1 MSRDLNKVQV
11 IGHLGADPEMRYT
24 AQGDAVTTFSVAAGR
39 QWTDAGG
46 QRRDET
52 EWFKVVAWNKLAEV
66 CNQYLAKGAR
76 VYVEGRLQTR
86 RYTDR
91 DGNERTAVEVVAADM
106 IMLDGRRLTPAAIT
120 DADAPDGELFA
131 DPPPPAPNSATSR
144 NLPSSPASTP
154 ARAPAGARPRT
165 SAPNAPRRNVPQPLE
180 EDGDDVPF

>member
-11 IGHLGADPEMRYT
+11 IGRLGADPEMRYT
-24 AQGDAVTTFSVAAGR
+24 ADGAAVTTFSVAAGR

-86 RYTDR
+86 KYTDR

-106 IMLDGRRLTPAAIT
+106 IMLDGRRPAAIT
-120 DADAPDGELFA
+120 EADAPDGELFD
-131 DPPPPAPNSATSR
+131 DPPATPNSATSR
-144 NLPSSPASTP
+144 NVPPPAPAP
-154 ARAPAGARPRT
+154 ARAPTGARPRT
-165 SAPNAPRRNVPQPLE
+165 SSPNAPRRNVPQPLE
-180 EDGDDVPF
+180 DDGDEIPF